1 MLRSTL
7 LAACTALCLGALA
20 TGCTAGNDDV
30 VVVSRNAPIAS
41 TLTVDWT
48 VDGTKDPSTCSV
60 AGANVIEI
68 SVQDLAGN
76 EVGAFQQ
83 RCGVFA
89 TSITLDSGNYA
100 AYAVLL
106 DVNNQP
112 RTTEIAISPF
122 TLRGNDELVIPIDFP
137 ADSFF

>member
-1 MLRSTL
+1 MRNRIFF
-7 LAACTALCLGALA
+7 AAAAATGIGLLA

-30 VVVSRNAPIAS
+30 VVVSPNAPLAS

-48 VDGTKDPSTCSV
+48 VDGTKDPSTCRLS
-60 AGANVIEI
+60 GANVIEI
-68 SVQDLAGN
+68 SVEDRAGN

-83 RCGVFA
+83 TCEAFA
-89 TSITLDSGNYA
+89 TSITLNAGSYA
-100 AYAVLL
+100 AYAVML
-106 DVNNQP
+106 DVNGQT

-122 TLRGNDELVIPIDFP
+122 TLRGNDELVIPIEFP

>member
-1 MLRSTL
+1 MKNALF
-7 LAACTALCLGALA
+7 AAGTALGLALLA

-30 VVVSRNAPIAS
+30 VVVSSNAPLAS

-48 VDGTKDPSTCSV
+48 VDGTKDPSSCRLS
-60 AGANVIEI
+60 GSDVIEI
-68 SVQDLAGN
+68 SVTDRAGN

-83 RCGVFA
+83 TCGAFA
-89 TSITLDSGNYA
+89 TSITLDAGSYA

-122 TLRGNDELVIPIDFP
+122 TLRGNDELVIPIEFP